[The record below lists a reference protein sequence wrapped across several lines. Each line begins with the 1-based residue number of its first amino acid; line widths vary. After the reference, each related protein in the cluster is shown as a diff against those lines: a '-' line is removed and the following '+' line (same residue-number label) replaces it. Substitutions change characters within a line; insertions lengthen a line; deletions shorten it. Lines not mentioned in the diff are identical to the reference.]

1 MSASTFFLI
10 ASVGVPTLVF
20 IGVMSIQYANR
31 KKDIEDFKQEQLT
44 KSFNRGKNNAK

>member
-1 MSASTFFLI
+1 MSASTFLLI
-10 ASVGVPTLVF
+10 ASVGVTTLVF
-20 IGVMSIQYANR
+20 IGFMSIQYAER